1 MGLLLEILYIL
12 RELSLTKALLCLPT
26 NYQAYLALHKS
37 ILAMPPNPK
46 DHKIVATNNH
56 S

>member
-1 MGLLLEILYIL
+1 MFTKSHIFMGLLLEILYIL

-37 ILAMPPNPK
+37 ILAMPQILK
-46 DHKIVATNNH
+46 TIK
-56 S
+56 